1 MKTYQVIGRLIRFS
15 PGAFIAALLCAVAR
29 FGLPVPLGLVTRA
42 VFDTLTGKAPA
53 GVSLGGVIALLV
65 VVEIAGVLSGAGL
78 SFAWGSLKQTDM
90 ALLRKNLLREVLR
103 APAAVALPESSGAAL
118 SRFRDDVEEVA
129 ESIDAW
135 LDLAGRSVTVIVALA
150 IMLRINATIT
160 LAAFLPMVAV
170 VVVVNQAQSP
180 ISVYRL
186 RSRETLARTTGFLA
200 DLFSAVQSVKV
211 AGATPHV
218 VAHLRALNERRRKAA
233 LRDHVFGSLL
243 DGFNLNV
250 VNLGT
255 GLVLLVAARA
265 LRAGTFTVGDFALFV
280 TYLDAL
286 TWFGAEI
293 ARWFLGY
300 KQAGISVDRL
310 AALVPASPPTALVA
324 HAPLFGSDEMPS
336 RSQPH
341 GSRLETLQVRGLTYR
356 HPGTGR
362 GIEGVD
368 LRVAR
373 GELVVMTGRIG
384 AGKTTLLQALLGLV
398 PRDAG
403 EILWNGLP
411 IDNPKD
417 FFVAPHSAYTPQV
430 PRLFSESLQDNIL
443 QGLPDD
449 PARLQH
455 ALHAAVLERD
465 VDGLEHGLH
474 TVVGPRGV
482 RLSGGQVQR
491 VAAARMF
498 AREADL
504 LVMDDLS
511 SALDVE
517 TENLLWE
524 RLFERKDVTCL
535 AVSHRRAV
543 LRRADRIVVLE
554 DGHIEAEGALEELL
568 ATSAEMRRL
577 WEGNDGEAA
586 SQRR

>member
-1 MKTYQVIGRLIRFS
+1 MKTYRVIGRLIRFS
-15 PGAFIAALLCAVAR
+15 PGAFIAALLCAVAT
-29 FGLPVPLGLVTRA
+29 FGLPLPLGLVTRA
-42 VFDTLTGKAPA
+42 FFDTLTGKAPA
-53 GVSLGGVIALLV
+53 GVGLGGVIALLV

-90 ALLRKNLLREVLR
+90 ALLRKNLLREVLC
-103 APAAVALPESSGAAL
+103 APAAVALPESCGAAL

-170 VVVVNQAQSP
+170 VVVVNQAQSL

-233 LRDHVFGSLL
+233 LRDHVFGGLL
-243 DGFNLNV
+243 DGFNMNV

-265 LRAGTFTVGDFALFV
+265 MRAGTFTVGDFALFV
-280 TYLDAL
+280 TYLDVL

-300 KQAGISVDRL
+300 KQAGISMDRL

-324 HAPLFGSDEMPS
+324 HAPLSGSDEMPS

-341 GSRLETLQVRGLTYR
+341 ASRLETLHVRGLTYR

-373 GELVVMTGRIG
+373 GELVVLTGRIG

-398 PRDAG
+398 PREAG

-411 IDNPKD
+411 VESPKD
-417 FFVAPHSAYTPQV
+417 FFVTPHSAYTPQV
-430 PRLFSESLQDNIL
+430 PRLFSDPLKDNVL
-443 QGLPDD
+443 LGLPDD

-465 VDGLEHGLH
+465 VDSLEHDLQ

-517 TENLLWE
+517 TENVLWE
-524 RLFERKDVTCL
+524 RLVERKDITCL
-535 AVSHRRAV
+535 AVSHRRAA
-543 LRRADRIVVLE
+543 LRRADRIVVLK
-554 DGHIEAEGALEELL
+554 DGHVEAEGSLEELL
-568 ATSAEMRRL
+568 ATSAEMRCL
-577 WEGNDGEAA
+577 WEGDDGGAA